1 VSADSQR
8 DSMDWMAEA
17 CPRDAPNC
25 YQQPQWTVLDDVPA
39 TTDQMVGVHPR
50 DEALNGQVSMRN
62 D

>member
-1 VSADSQR
+1 
-8 DSMDWMAEA
+8 MDWMAEA